1 MAETVEFELVSPQK
15 LLKSQP
21 VDMVVVPCAEGDIG
35 VLPGHTPLIATV
47 RPGVVDIHEDGKV
60 AERIFVAGGFVEVT
74 EARCTLL
81 AEEAIA
87 IADINRADVEERL
100 KAANK
105 ALEDAA
111 DAAEKASAETGI
123 ETLEAMLEA
132 MESVVHTH

>member
-47 RPGVVDIHEDGKV
+47 RPGVVDIHDDGKV

-74 EARCTLL
+74 AVRCTLL

-105 ALEDAA
+105 AREDAA

>member
-21 VDMVVVPCAEGDIG
+21 VDMVVVPCTEGDIG

-47 RPGVVDIHEDGKV
+47 RAGVVDIHEGGQV
-60 AERIFVAGGFVEVT
+60 SERIFVAGGFVEVT
-74 EARCTLL
+74 QARCTLL

-100 KAANK
+100 RLANK

-111 DAAEKASAETGI
+111 DAAQKAEAETGI